1 MNPEPKWER
10 NFHSAIANQ
19 NPDAMREAIANGL
32 PINEYVVG
40 FRNENTPL
48 QYAVDQH
55 GGPDVVEVL
64 IAAGAD
70 LNAPV
75 IEDGEK
81 GATPLV
87 LAAINGDL
95 PVVKRLLA
103 AGADVNEV
111 SGWGTALILAA
122 QAKRDDATEALL
134 RAGADPHLRL
144 PDTHRNFPGQTAL
157 DVAKKEKAKKV
168 IAILQAA

>member
-1 MNPEPKWER
+1 MKPEPKWK
-10 NFHSAIANQ
+10 NDFHSAIANQ
-19 NPDAMREAIANGL
+19 NANAMRKAIANGL
-32 PINEYVVG
+32 PINKYIAG
-40 FRNENTPL
+40 LNNENTPL
-48 QYAVDQH
+48 QYAVEQH

-103 AGADVNEV
+103 AGADVNYMDE
-111 SGWGTALILAA
+111 
-122 QAKRDDATEALL
+122 
-134 RAGADPHLRL
+134 
-144 PDTHRNFPGQTAL
+144 
-157 DVAKKEKAKKV
+157 
-168 IAILQAA
+168 